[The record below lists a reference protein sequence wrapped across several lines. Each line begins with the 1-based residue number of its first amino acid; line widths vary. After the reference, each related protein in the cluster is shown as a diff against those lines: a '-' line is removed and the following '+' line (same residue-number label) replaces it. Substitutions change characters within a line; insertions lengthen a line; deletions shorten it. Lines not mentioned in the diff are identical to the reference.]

1 MSQERTPRKILL
13 ETIAL
18 CEELEEFAIKNY
30 NYQEDLRIAQIYA
43 DMINWSYNARLALG
57 QDKRTVLNRY
67 YKIKNRL
74 DRAKSTRKF

>member
-1 MSQERTPRKILL
+1 MSQERSPRKILL
-13 ETIAL
+13 EVISL
-18 CEELEEFAIKNY
+18 CEELENFAINNY
-30 NYQEDLRIAQIYA
+30 NYQEDLRIAQVYA

-74 DRAKSTRKF
+74 DRAKTRRRV